1 MILSSVKPYK
11 EIFSSPPRIFPA
23 HPTFAHYKDLLLN
36 TEFPIFFKN
45 SCIVAVGTT
54 LFVIALSTFGAYSI
68 TRFRYPGRDL
78 LAKSILLFYM
88 FPAIML
94 VIPILIMMVK
104 LRLTNTYA
112 GLILAYTTFSLPYS
126 LWLLKAFF
134 ENIPVEL
141 EQAAMIDGANRLQA
155 LFRVVIPVAF
165 PGIIATAVFTFVL
178 SWNEYLFALVLN
190 TKRTMR
196 TLPVGVSTFQDLTAI
211 DWGLMM
217 TAGVLMTI
225 PVLFFFIFIQ
235 KWLVTGFGAGAVKG

>member
-1 MILSSVKPYK
+1 MILSSVKPWDEIFVSPPVLFPKNPTFMHYK
-11 EIFSSPPRIFPA
+11 ELIFGTKFPV
-23 HPTFAHYKDLLLN
+23 
-36 TEFPIFFKN
+36 FFKN

-54 LFVIALSTFGAYSI
+54 IAVIVFGTFGGYSV
-68 TRFRYPGRDL
+68 TRFRYFGRDL
-78 LAKSILLFYM
+78 FAKSILLFYM

-94 VIPILIMMVK
+94 VIPILVIMVK
-104 LRLTNTYA
+104 LRLTNTHI

-134 ENIPVEL
+134 ETIPVEL
-141 EQAAMIDGANRLQA
+141 EQAAMIDGATHLQA
-155 LFRVVIPVAF
+155 LFTVVLPVAI

-190 TKRTMR
+190 TKRNMR
-196 TLPVGVSTFQDLTAI
+196 TLPVGVSTFQELTSV

-217 TAGVLMTI
+217 TAGVLITI
-225 PVLFFFIFIQ
+225 PILFFFIFIQ